1 MNKTW
6 IIARK
11 ELASFFDSMIAYIL
25 LVVFLG
31 VVGYLSWWNDTSVLA
46 GKQASLNTF
55 FVWAFW
61 LLPILV
67 PALTMRT
74 LAEERK
80 TGTLD
85 LLLTKSVTDW
95 QVVFGKFLACMLLVL
110 AALVCTIPYWITI
123 AKIGPADHGAI
134 ICGYLALL
142 LVAAAYTAAGIYAS
156 SITNNQ
162 IVAFLVGLFICA
174 IFHLLTLVSAGGHVG
189 LAGAVLQFLSSGAHF
204 DSMSRGV
211 IDSRDLLYFLSLV
224 VLGLSLAEVNLA
236 KRLIRGA

>member
-1 MNKTW
+1 MRTAW

-31 VVGYLSWWNDTSVLA
+31 VVGFLSWWNDGSILA
-46 GKQASLNTF
+46 GGQANLYVF
-55 FVWAFW
+55 FVWSYW

-67 PALTMRT
+67 PALAMRT

-85 LLLTKSVTDW
+85 LLLTKAVTDW
-95 QVVFGKFLACMLLVL
+95 QVVFGKFIACMMLVA
-110 AALVCTIPYWITI
+110 AALLCTLPYWITI
-123 AKIGPADHGAI
+123 ARIGPVDHGSVLS
-134 ICGYLALL
+134 GYLALL
-142 LVAAAYTAAGIYAS
+142 LVAAGYSAIGIYAS
-156 SITNNQ
+156 SATNNQ
-162 IVAFLVGLFICA
+162 IVAFLLGLFLCA
-174 IFHLLTLVSAGGHVG
+174 VFHLLTLVSAGGSVG
-189 LAGAVLQFLSSGAHF
+189 LVGEVLQFLSTGSHF

-211 IDSRDLLYFLSLV
+211 IDSRDLLFFVSLV